1 MSSSIILLNPKY
13 AHNIGS
19 VVRAAAAFDAEKVL
33 WTGDRV
39 NFEQPNGKLRLPREE
54 RLREY
59 ANVEWKQRNRPFDYF
74 EGFTPVAVELKE
86 GAEYLP
92 DFVHPEKAVYVFGP
106 EDGGI
111 QRVDYLQCHRFVRIP
126 SRHCLNLA
134 AAVNLVLYDRLVKQ
148 SWDHSREQG
157 G

>member
-1 MSSSIILLNPKY
+1 
-13 AHNIGS
+13 
-19 VVRAAAAFDAEKVL
+19 
-33 WTGDRV
+33 
-39 NFEQPNGKLRLPREE
+39 
-54 RLREY
+54 
-59 ANVEWKQRNRPFDYF
+59 VEWKQRNRPFDYF

-111 QRVDYLQCHRFVRIP
+111 RRVDYLQCHRFVRIP

-148 SWDHSREQG
+148 NWGQPDGS
-157 G
+157 